1 MPMKAATI
9 RLMYFMMAD
18 LRFAME
24 MVWLLTGVQ
33 VQKSCFEMVD
43 GGWWKVESGSSTDRQ
58 EARGLKYLNPRN
70 LRQVNGWLHR

>member
-9 RLMYFMMAD
+9 RLMYFMMGD

-24 MVWLLTGVQ
+24 MVWALTGVQ

-43 GGWWKVESGSSTDRQ
+43 GGKWKVEAEVLQIDKKLVVLSIWIPESSG
-58 EARGLKYLNPRN
+58 K
-70 LRQVNGWLHR
+70 